1 MQFDTYIYALFLPVV
16 FLIYWWLRKRL
27 TWQNAFLL
35 AASYVF
41 YGWWDW
47 RFLGLIL
54 ITTLTTFF
62 TALPIGGNSSR
73 AVRRGFVAA
82 NVVVNLGILAT
93 FKYFNFFADALRDL
107 LGALGLHADWPTLNI
122 LLPVGIS
129 FYTFQAI
136 SYTIDVYRGKT
147 KATRQLLPFMTYIA
161 FFPQLVA
168 GPIERADHLM
178 PQLTSPRRFDYGQ
191 AVTGMRQILWGLA
204 KKVLIANTMG
214 NYLDTMLYNPLA
226 MNAWTI
232 VLAAILFAIQIYAD
246 FSGYSDIAIGSARL
260 LGIELVANFRY
271 PYFSRSMREFWQRW
285 HISLMSWFRE
295 YVYIPLGGSRRG
307 KWRTCLNIMVVFALS
322 GLWHGADATFVIWG
336 TVNGLMLLPSVFMNR
351 RETTAHAS
359 WRDVP
364 RCLGVFTL
372 AAIMF
377 LIFRANNLDH
387 LGQICHTLAYGNWA
401 ALPMGLSA
409 MLYIAPFVV
418 VEWLGRKQEFPLKHL
433 PLPTAVR
440 WLIYGGLSLAI
451 LFSSAHDTQQ
461 FIYFQF

>member
-62 TALPIGGNSSR
+62 TALPIGGNSRR

-93 FKYFNFFADALRDL
+93 FKYFNFFADVLRDL

-178 PQLTSPRRFDYGQ
+178 PQLTSPRRFDCGQ

-364 RCLGVFTL
+364 RCLGVFAL

-387 LGQICHTLAYGNWA
+387 LGQMCHALAYGNWA

-440 WLIYGGLSLAI
+440 WLIYWGLSLAI
-451 LFSSAHDTQQ
+451 LLSSTHDTQQ

>member
-62 TALPIGGNSSR
+62 TALPIGGNSRR

-93 FKYFNFFADALRDL
+93 FKYFNFFADVLRDL

-178 PQLTSPRRFDYGQ
+178 PQLTSPRRFDCGQ

-336 TVNGLMLLPSVFMNR
+336 TVNGLMLLPSVFMSR

-364 RCLGVFTL
+364 RCLGVFAL

-387 LGQICHTLAYGNWA
+387 LGQMCHTLAYGNWA

-440 WLIYGGLSLAI
+440 WLIYWGLSLAI
-451 LFSSAHDTQQ
+451 LFSSTHDTQQ

>member
-62 TALPIGGNSSR
+62 TALPIGGNSRR

-107 LGALGLHADWPTLNI
+107 LGALGLHADLPTLNI

-168 GPIERADHLM
+168 GPIERADNLM

-336 TVNGLMLLPSVFMNR
+336 TVNGLMLLPSVFMSR

-359 WRDVP
+359 WRDLP
-364 RCLGVFTL
+364 RCLGVFAL

-387 LGQICHTLAYGNWA
+387 LGQMCHTLVYGNWA

-440 WLIYGGLSLAI
+440 WLIYWGLSLAI
-451 LFSSAHDTQQ
+451 LFSSTHDTQQ

>member
-62 TALPIGGNSSR
+62 TALPIGGNSRR

-246 FSGYSDIAIGSARL
+246 FSGYSDIAIGCASSWWPTFATPISR
-260 LGIELVANFRY
+260 GRCASFGSDGT
-271 PYFSRSMREFWQRW
+271 SRSCRGFASMCT
-285 HISLMSWFRE
+285 FRLAAR
-295 YVYIPLGGSRRG
+295 V
-307 KWRTCLNIMVVFALS
+307 AAS
-322 GLWHGADATFVIWG
+322 G
-336 TVNGLMLLPSVFMNR
+336 
-351 RETTAHAS
+351 AHA
-359 WRDVP
+359 
-364 RCLGVFTL
+364 
-372 AAIMF
+372 
-377 LIFRANNLDH
+377 
-387 LGQICHTLAYGNWA
+387 
-401 ALPMGLSA
+401 
-409 MLYIAPFVV
+409 
-418 VEWLGRKQEFPLKHL
+418 
-433 PLPTAVR
+433 
-440 WLIYGGLSLAI
+440 
-451 LFSSAHDTQQ
+451 
-461 FIYFQF
+461 

>member
-62 TALPIGGNSSR
+62 TALPIGGNSRR

-93 FKYFNFFADALRDL
+93 FKYFNFFADVLRDL

-178 PQLTSPRRFDYGQ
+178 PQLTSPRRFDCGQ

-336 TVNGLMLLPSVFMNR
+336 TVNGLMLLPSVFMSR

-364 RCLGVFTL
+364 RCLGVFAL

-387 LGQICHTLAYGNWA
+387 LGQMCHTLAYGNWA

-440 WLIYGGLSLAI
+440 WLIYWGLSLAI

>member
-62 TALPIGGNSSR
+62 TALPIGGNSRR

-93 FKYFNFFADALRDL
+93 FKYFNFFADVLRDL

-178 PQLTSPRRFDYGQ
+178 PQLTSPRRFDCGQ

-364 RCLGVFTL
+364 RCLGVFAL

-387 LGQICHTLAYGNWA
+387 LGQMCHTLAYGNWA

-440 WLIYGGLSLAI
+440 WLIYWGLSLAI
-451 LFSSAHDTQQ
+451 LFSSTHDTQQ

>member
-62 TALPIGGNSSR
+62 TALPIGGNSRR

-336 TVNGLMLLPSVFMNR
+336 TVNGLMLLPSVFMSR
-351 RETTAHAS
+351 RETTSHAS

-364 RCLGVFTL
+364 RCLGVFAL

-387 LGQICHTLAYGNWA
+387 LGQMCHALAYGNWA

-440 WLIYGGLSLAI
+440 WLIYWGLSLAI
-451 LFSSAHDTQQ
+451 LFSSTHDTQQ

>member
-62 TALPIGGNSSR
+62 TALPIGGNSRR

-93 FKYFNFFADALRDL
+93 FKYFNFFADVLRDL

-336 TVNGLMLLPSVFMNR
+336 TVNGLMLLPSVFMSR

-364 RCLGVFTL
+364 RCLGVFAL

-387 LGQICHTLAYGNWA
+387 LGQMCHTLAYGNWA

-440 WLIYGGLSLAI
+440 WLIYWGLSLAI
-451 LFSSAHDTQQ
+451 LFSSTHDTQQ

>member
-62 TALPIGGNSSR
+62 TALPIGGNSRR

-336 TVNGLMLLPSVFMNR
+336 TVNGLMLLPSVFMSR

-359 WRDVP
+359 WRDLP

-387 LGQICHTLAYGNWA
+387 LGQMCHTLAYGNWA

-440 WLIYGGLSLAI
+440 WLIYWGLSLAI
-451 LFSSAHDTQQ
+451 LFSSTHDTQQ

>member
-62 TALPIGGNSSR
+62 TALPIGGNSRR

-107 LGALGLHADWPTLNI
+107 LGALGLHTDWPTLNI

-336 TVNGLMLLPSVFMNR
+336 TVNGLMLLPSVFMSR

-364 RCLGVFTL
+364 RCLGVFAL

-387 LGQICHTLAYGNWA
+387 LGQMCHALAYGNWA

-440 WLIYGGLSLAI
+440 WLIYWGLSLAI
-451 LFSSAHDTQQ
+451 LFSSTHDTQQ

>member
-62 TALPIGGNSSR
+62 TALPIGGNSRR

-93 FKYFNFFADALRDL
+93 FKYFNFFADVLRDL

-178 PQLTSPRRFDYGQ
+178 PQLTSPRRFDCGQ

-214 NYLDTMLYNPLA
+214 NYLDTRLYNPLA

-364 RCLGVFTL
+364 RCLGVFAL

-387 LGQICHTLAYGNWA
+387 LGQMCHTLAYGNWA

-440 WLIYGGLSLAI
+440 WLIYWGLSLAI
-451 LFSSAHDTQQ
+451 LFSSTHDTQQ

>member
-16 FLIYWWLRKRL
+16 FLIFWWLRKRL

-62 TALPIGGNSSR
+62 TALPIGGNSRR

-336 TVNGLMLLPSVFMNR
+336 TVNGLMLLPSVFMSR

-364 RCLGVFTL
+364 RCLGVFAL

-387 LGQICHTLAYGNWA
+387 LGQMCHTLAYGNWA
-401 ALPMGLSA
+401 AMPMGLSA

-440 WLIYGGLSLAI
+440 WLIYWGLSLAI
-451 LFSSAHDTQQ
+451 LFSSTHDTQQ

>member
-62 TALPIGGNSSR
+62 TALPIGGNSRR

-93 FKYFNFFADALRDL
+93 FKYFNFFADALRYL

-336 TVNGLMLLPSVFMNR
+336 TVNGLMLLPSVFMSR

-364 RCLGVFTL
+364 RCLGVFAL

-387 LGQICHTLAYGNWA
+387 LGQMCHTLAYGNWA

-440 WLIYGGLSLAI
+440 WLIYWGLSLAI
-451 LFSSAHDTQQ
+451 LFSSTHDTQQ